1 MASNNKDIYGRVPVP
16 DEADSA
22 ISDAMSD
29 LKSSSSN
36 TVNGPIKSK
45 DSDYPEE
52 D

>member
-1 MASNNKDIYGRVPVP
+1 MAKGNKDIYGHVPVP
-16 DEADSA
+16 DEAESA
-22 ISDAMSD
+22 ISEAMSD

-36 TVNGPIKSK
+36 TVNGPITSK